1 MKNWINSEANP
12 EDIVLCSSVK
22 LARNFKNSK
31 FTDKLKIEEA
41 QENIFKV
48 YNILSKE
55 SKDSNLELIKL
66 WEQDYN
72 YSRGFVEK
80 NLISN
85 KLLDRRE
92 KSGFIL
98 NKENTISV
106 MINEEDNLGI
116 KCISDG
122 LNLREEYRVVDEI
135 DDIIE
140 ERMQY
145 AFHQDYGYLTASP
158 NNVGTGLKATTIL
171 HLPALTV
178 NEEIKSITKGLN
190 QVGMSI
196 SGMYNELNQVYGN
209 LYLISNQVSLG
220 VKEEELVNNV
230 ESVVFNIINEEKKY
244 REIMITKYNDEIED
258 RVFRAQ
264 AILKSARMLNSKEI
278 LDLLS
283 NVRLGVEL
291 GIINIEKKVLNNILI
306 LTRDAIVESKLGNN
320 TSTRDKNIERA
331 RIVSELLM

>member
-1 MKNWINSEANP
+1 MRNWINSEANP

-22 LARNFKNSK
+22 LARNFKDSK
-31 FTDKLKIEEA
+31 FTDKLKLEES
-41 QENIFKV
+41 QENISRV
-48 YNILSKE
+48 YDILSKQ
-55 SKDSNLELIKL
+55 SKEGNLKLIKL

-72 YSRGFVEK
+72 YARGFVEK
-80 NLISN
+80 KLISN

-98 NKENTISV
+98 NEENTISV

-116 KCISDG
+116 KCIADG
-122 LNLREEYRVVDEI
+122 LNLREEFKVVDEI

-140 ERMQY
+140 EKIQY
-145 AFHQDYGYLTASP
+145 AFNQDYGYLTASL

-171 HLPALTV
+171 HLPALTM
-178 NEEIKSITKGLN
+178 NEEIKNITTGLN

-196 SGMYNELNQVYGN
+196 SGMYNESNQVYGN

-244 REIMITKYNDEIED
+244 REIMITKYNKETED
-258 RVFRAQ
+258 KVFRAQ
-264 AILKSARMLNSKEI
+264 AILKSARMLNSKET

-291 GIINIEKKVLNNILI
+291 GIVNIEKKVLNNILI
-306 LTRDAIVESKLGNN
+306 LTRDAILESKLGAN
-320 TSTRDKNIERA
+320 TSIRDKNIERA
-331 RIVSELLM
+331 KIVNELLM

>member
-1 MKNWINSEANP
+1 MRNWINSEANP

-22 LARNFKNSK
+22 LARNFKDSK
-31 FTDKLKIEEA
+31 FTDKLKLEES
-41 QENIFKV
+41 QENISRV
-48 YNILSKE
+48 YDILSKQ
-55 SKDSNLELIKL
+55 SKEGNLKLIKL

-72 YSRGFVEK
+72 YARGFVEK
-80 NLISN
+80 KLISN

-98 NKENTISV
+98 NEENTISV

-116 KCISDG
+116 KCIADG
-122 LNLREEYRVVDEI
+122 LNLRGEFKVVDEI

-140 ERMQY
+140 EKIQY
-145 AFHQDYGYLTASP
+145 AFNQDYGYLTASL

-171 HLPALTV
+171 HLPALTM
-178 NEEIKSITKGLN
+178 NEEIKNITTGLN

-196 SGMYNELNQVYGN
+196 SGMYNESNQVYGN

-244 REIMITKYNDEIED
+244 REIMITKYNKEIED
-258 RVFRAQ
+258 KVFRAQ
-264 AILKSARMLNSKEI
+264 AILKSARMLNSKET

-291 GIINIEKKVLNNILI
+291 GIVNIEKKVLNNILI
-306 LTRDAIVESKLGNN
+306 LTRDAILESKLGAN
-320 TSTRDKNIERA
+320 TSIRDKNIERA
-331 RIVSELLM
+331 KIVNELLM